1 MSTRYY
7 GLPTVDDSATL
18 NFVDSVNGLANS
30 TDAVLHGV
38 AASFDK
44 QSYDLPTATGETLG
58 GVRIGDGFK
67 VYSDGLLTTSRDPFE
82 LTPATAET
90 LGGVAIGRN
99 VNISDGKITVG
110 DAAFDLTTVST
121 SQLAPNAV
129 TTAKLGKRVV
139 EAPDGIEAR
148 IYNAFN
154 GAAGVWTNAEK
165 RYIRQSGVLSKYIA
179 VVYKIGLYSFVVGR
193 MQEYASYSGTQ
204 LYVDT
209 SGTVK
214 ATPSALGI
222 DADTV
227 YIPTIVM
234 NADGTVNHI
243 FAGIV
248 DGEGK
253 LTVKDYAYESGSD
266 NYYLNTFSVYRSV

>member
-30 TDAVLHGV
+30 ADAVLHGV
-38 AASFDK
+38 AESFDK
-44 QSYDLPTATGETLG
+44 QSFDLPTATGETLG

-82 LTPATAET
+82 LKPATAET

-129 TTAKLGKRVV
+129 TAAKLGKRAV
-139 EAPDGIEAR
+139 ESPDNIEKR
-148 IYNAFN
+148 IYNAFS
-154 GAAGVWTNAEK
+154 GAAGVWKNAEK
-165 RYIRQSGVLSKYIA
+165 RYLRQSGELSKYIA
-179 VVYKIGLYSFVVGR
+179 VVYKIGLHSFVVGN
-193 MQEYASYSGTQ
+193 MIDYATYSGTQ
-204 LYVDT
+204 LYTDT
-209 SGTVK
+209 DGTEK

-227 YIPTIVM
+227 HIPTLCM
-234 NADGTVNHI
+234 NADGTVDHL
-243 FAGIV
+243 FDSIV
-248 DGEGK
+248 DGQGQ
-253 LTVKDYAYESGSD
+253 LTTADYTYDGGGG
-266 NYYLNTFSVYRSV
+266 NYYLNIFSIYRSV